1 MASNWSRKEDN
12 MQPENIAQ
20 RQLDAYNA
28 HLIDEFCANF
38 DESVQIIEQAD
49 GKVTMEGKAA
59 LREFYINH
67 RFNLPDLHAKL
78 LSRITTGN
86 FVIDHEHITGLG
98 DDIVELVAIYE
109 VRDKLIQRVWF
120 IRS

>member
-1 MASNWSRKEDN
+1 
-12 MQPENIAQ
+12 MQPETIVQ

-28 HLIDEFCANF
+28 HLIDEFCENF
-38 DESVQIIEQAD
+38 SESVQIIEQAD
-49 GKVTMEGKAA
+49 GKVTMEGKTA

-78 LSRITTGN
+78 TSRISTGN

-98 DDIVELVAIYE
+98 DNIVELVAIYE
-109 VRDKLIQRVWF
+109 VGDNLIQRVWF
-120 IRS
+120 LRS

>member
-59 LREFYINH
+59 LREFYIKH

-78 LSRITTGN
+78 LSRISTGN

>member
-1 MASNWSRKEDN
+1 

-28 HLIDEFCANF
+28 HLIDEFCENF

-49 GKVTMEGKAA
+49 GKVTMEGKTA
-59 LREFYINH
+59 LREFYITH
-67 RFNLPDLHAKL
+67 RFNLPDLHARL
-78 LSRITTGN
+78 ISRISMGN
-86 FVIDHEHITGLG
+86 FVIDHEQITGLADG
-98 DDIVELVAIYE
+98 IVELVAIYE
-109 VRDKLIQRVWF
+109 TRDSLIQRVWF